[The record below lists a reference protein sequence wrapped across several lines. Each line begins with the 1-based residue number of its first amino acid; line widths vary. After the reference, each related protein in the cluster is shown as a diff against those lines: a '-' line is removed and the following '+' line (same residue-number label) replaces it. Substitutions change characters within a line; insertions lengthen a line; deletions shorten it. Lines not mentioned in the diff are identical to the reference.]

1 MQTIPTPTPDEVRR
15 DDEPVETA
23 KELLVALHRRTVDD
37 IAGFAA
43 MVDRAEPDF
52 RAVAQRFHD
61 LHRRHAA
68 ELALILRERGVE
80 PDADGSFMATVN
92 KVVVGVRSL
101 LDDIDG
107 DVMHQVRSGEEWTL
121 DAFDRAV
128 AAMKDDPAEARL
140 HEMRAEL
147 AELLAKT
154 SDLG

>member
-37 IAGFAA
+37 ISGFAA

-52 RAVAQRFHD
+52 RAVAQHFHD

-68 ELALILRERGVE
+68 ALALILRERGVE

>member
-1 MQTIPTPTPDEVRR
+1 MQTIPTPTPDEVS
-15 DDEPVETA
+15 DENPPVETPDDA
-23 KELLVALHRRTVDD
+23 LVALHRRTVDD

-68 ELALILRERGVE
+68 QLALMLRERGLE

-92 KVVVGVRSL
+92 KVVVRVRSL

-121 DAFDRAV
+121 DAFDRAI
-128 AAMKDDPAEARL
+128 AALKDDPAEARL

-147 AELLAKT
+147 AEVLAKT
-154 SDLG
+154 SNVD

>member
-1 MQTIPTPTPDEVRR
+1 MQTIPTPTPDEVS
-15 DDEPVETA
+15 DENPPVETPDDA
-23 KELLVALHRRTVDD
+23 LVALHRRTVDD

-52 RAVAQRFHD
+52 RAIAQRFHD

-68 ELALILRERGVE
+68 QLALMLRERGLE
-80 PDADGSFMATVN
+80 PDSDGSFMATVN
-92 KVVVGVRSL
+92 KVVVRVRSL

-121 DAFDRAV
+121 DAFDRAI
-128 AAMKDDPAEARL
+128 AALKDDPAEARL

-147 AELLAKT
+147 AEVLAKT
-154 SDLG
+154 SNVD